1 MFSFFTDDPF
11 CFIFDVYGWF
21 SCCYDVILS
30 VNFFLFLFFLF
41 FFLIL
46 PNCSLQYKLI
56 FCRNCFHFSRRTQ
69 DDERIQKRF
78 ILPLLL
84 KPMHNGWHKIIL
96 HEWLMDM
103 KNKTILTRQNNTGL
117 LIRLHIEF
125 NRVNR
130 ISNFFLLRFTDKN
143 YISLLFLM

>member
-1 MFSFFTDDPF
+1 MIKYLCFPFSQTILFALFLMCMDDF
-11 CFIFDVYGWF
+11 RVAMTLF
-21 SCCYDVILS
+21 SAWI
-30 VNFFLFLFFLF
+30 FFLSFLVDFTKLFF
-41 FFLIL
+41 II
-46 PNCSLQYKLI
+46 QI
-56 FCRNCFHFSRRTQ
+56 HFCRNCFHFSRRTQ

-103 KNKTILTRQNNTGL
+103 KNKTILTRQNNAGL

-125 NRVNR
+125 KQ
-130 ISNFFLLRFTDKN
+130 SQQNFK
-143 YISLLFLM
+143 LFLAPFYR